1 MVQENANSRT
11 RRCLWL
17 AGIVV
22 CTALCLPAGESVE
35 GRILGHIRDN
45 LRSGQPL
52 IVTDLYEKV
61 FTQPEER
68 QVLDKLYRAFFR
80 IPLFLVDY
88 QERLQR
94 YPTLQEIAAQFAL
107 EGPDSAGVLLRVM
120 EADPRV
126 PRFITRHRDT
136 GEILRIDAEM
146 VKEDA
151 RFAKPI
157 ERRLAGW
164 EGRPATLEIEKLEGG
179 QLELPDFAGHP
190 VLLYVWFTGCPP
202 CMAMTPN
209 LIDLHGR
216 YQARG
221 LTIVAA
227 NADRHLGLGYGDEV
241 IHRYAREKQVEFPV
255 AHWNA
260 AMDRFYGS
268 IAIFPT
274 SFLID
279 STGTIVQHYVGYQET
294 ARLAA
299 DVEVILNPEASQP

>member
-1 MVQENANSRT
+1 MSRQT
-11 RRCLWL
+11 LGARTQRCFWL
-17 AGIVV
+17 ARIVV
-22 CTALCLPAGESVE
+22 CAAISLQAGESVE
-35 GRILGHIRDN
+35 GRILGHIREN
-45 LRSGQPL
+45 LRSEQPL

-88 QERLQR
+88 QERLGK
-94 YPTLQEIAAQFAL
+94 YPKLQEIAAQFAL
-107 EGPDSAGVLLRVM
+107 EGPDSADVLLRVM

-126 PRFITRHRDT
+126 PHFVTRHRDT
-136 GEILRIDAEM
+136 GEILRIVAEM
-146 VKEDA
+146 VKTDP
-151 RFAKPI
+151 RFSKPI
-157 ERRLAGW
+157 ERRLTGW
-164 EGRPATLEIEKLEGG
+164 EGQLATLKIERLKGG
-179 QLELPDFAGHP
+179 KLELPDFEGHP

-209 LIDLHGR
+209 LIELHGR

-221 LTIVAA
+221 FTIVAA

-241 IHRYAREKQVEFPV
+241 IHRYVREKKIEFPV
-255 AHWNA
+255 AHWNV

-279 STGTIVQHYVGYQET
+279 STGTIVRHYIGYQET
-294 ARLAA
+294 ARLEA
-299 DVEVILNPEASQP
+299 DVEVILKKEASRL